1 MMPHMSNPYASA
13 HSMTESVRQA
23 SDVLL
28 CLDSADRGVSTTLAG
43 EVLVT
48 PSTQPFNDFKLQK
61 PQALVQGDIRRLK
74 LNEVRFPYTT
84 PNIIADVTSFVW
96 IQLYSDPTTII
107 AEEIFDLFTS
117 APAPSGA
124 TADFLVGTGFYNA
137 NDVGLRLTEILNADA
152 TFGGA
157 NNLWTYIASYA
168 GGFTLTCSP
177 VGANPPQYF
186 TMTSS
191 TLDNLGKIPFPPKSL
206 LSVLGFDSVN
216 SFYNLTF
223 AATTYKTALFS
234 PMSFTQYIDIVS
246 TNLTRFQTIADTST
260 RQNSRG
266 NLICRLYISDEN
278 SVVPTSAPIWN
289 TDTSSV
295 VFYNTATPPGEA
307 PFTIHRQFQ
316 EPKVFRWENEAS
328 INFIDIQLYDDC
340 GNLLWIPT
348 NDQTSSPPNF
358 QITFKCSEE

>member
-1 MMPHMSNPYASA
+1 MNGNPYSSA
-13 HSMTESVRQA
+13 HSPTESVRQA

-28 CLDSADRGVSTTLAG
+28 CLDSADRGISTTLAG
-43 EVLVT
+43 ELLVT
-48 PSTQPFNDFKLQK
+48 PSTQPFNDFRLQK
-61 PQALVQGDIRRLK
+61 PQALVQGGIKRLK

-96 IQLYSDPTTII
+96 IQLWDSPTGPPVGEDLI
-107 AEEIFDLFTS
+107 DLFTS
-117 APAPSGA
+117 APTPSGP
-124 TADFLVGTGFYNA
+124 TVDFLQGTGFYNS
-137 NDVGLRLTEILNADA
+137 NDVGLRLVEILNASA
-152 TFGGA
+152 TLGA
-157 NNLWTYIASYA
+157 TGTWSYISSYA
-168 GGFTLTCSP
+168 GGFTLSIAP
-177 VGANPPQYF
+177 IAPNPQQYF

-191 TLDNLGKIPFPPKSL
+191 EYTNFGTVVFPPKSL

-216 SFYNLTF
+216 SFSNLTF
-223 AATTYKTALFS
+223 AATTFKTTYFS
-234 PMSFTQYIDIVS
+234 PMSYTQYIDIVS

-266 NLICRLYISDEN
+266 NLICRLYITDEN

-289 TDTSSV
+289 GTSV
-295 VFYNTATPPGEA
+295 VFYNTALPPGEA

-348 NDQTSSPPNF
+348 DVETSSPANF